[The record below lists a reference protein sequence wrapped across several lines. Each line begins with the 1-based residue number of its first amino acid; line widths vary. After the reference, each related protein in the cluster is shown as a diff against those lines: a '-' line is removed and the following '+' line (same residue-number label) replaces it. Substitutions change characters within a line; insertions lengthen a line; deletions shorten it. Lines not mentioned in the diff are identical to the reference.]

1 MLTKRMPSLPALA
14 AGALAV
20 LLHPGGDARVTA
32 GLCVYVAAGSVLPW
46 PLLRW
51 LVPIAGTAG
60 FDLFC
65 TAVFATRFNNE
76 LDFAPFLLASTAW
89 AALLCAAPSAAPR
102 RAAPAGGLSIVAVA
116 AAFAFMAAVDGAVAL
131 YAPFSRPSAFAD
143 PLHLLQIVAVAVA
156 FFLALWTAAAGMRRR
171 RKDKLIAYAEGFSAC
186 RRRLDALA
194 RRFPW

>member
-1 MLTKRMPSLPALA
+1 
-14 AGALAV
+14 
-20 LLHPGGDARVTA
+20 
-32 GLCVYVAAGSVLPW
+32 
-46 PLLRW
+46 
-51 LVPIAGTAG
+51 
-60 FDLFC
+60 
-65 TAVFATRFNNE
+65 
-76 LDFAPFLLASTAW
+76 
-89 AALLCAAPSAAPR
+89 
-102 RAAPAGGLSIVAVA
+102 
-116 AAFAFMAAVDGAVAL
+116 L